1 MSRPSRSS
9 LSASTPDSLSDNESS
24 MGPASAAAGRYT
36 PRKPSYT
43 PNRTGLTPG
52 GSRNGSKPNSRPAS
66 RAGSKPPSR
75 HGSNLSLDST
85 GIIQKHNDPSK
96 VQLIRLFIVYFTPM
110 QMIRHHLEFRNDD
123 LQAHRH
129 RSVRRRVHHVC
140 RLVLIKLPRSTVTMA
155 CRLLVVP
162 YLDREHRLG
171 QPVQHPQGL

>member
-85 GIIQKHNDPSK
+85 GIMQENGNSQWSLLSLANTLIYIFFYFRFSRWYNAISNSATTTYKHIDTDRFDAAS
-96 VQLIRLFIVYFTPM
+96 IT
-110 QMIRHHLEFRNDD
+110 
-123 LQAHRH
+123 
-129 RSVRRRVHHVC
+129 SV
-140 RLVLIKLPRSTVTMA
+140 
-155 CRLLVVP
+155 
-162 YLDREHRLG
+162 G
-171 QPVQHPQGL
+171 WF

>member
-24 MGPASAAAGRYT
+24 LGAGGRYT

-66 RAGSKPPSR
+66 RTGSKPPSH

-85 GIIQKHNDPSK
+85 GNFKGMY
-96 VQLIRLFIVYFTPM
+96 V
-110 QMIRHHLEFRNDD
+110 
-123 LQAHRH
+123 
-129 RSVRRRVHHVC
+129 
-140 RLVLIKLPRSTVTMA
+140 
-155 CRLLVVP
+155 
-162 YLDREHRLG
+162 
-171 QPVQHPQGL
+171 

>member
-24 MGPASAAAGRYT
+24 LGGPGRYT

-75 HGSNLSLDST
+75 HGSTLSLDST
-85 GIIQKHNDPSK
+85 GLLKKIVLLND
-96 VQLIRLFIVYFTPM
+96 
-110 QMIRHHLEFRNDD
+110 
-123 LQAHRH
+123 
-129 RSVRRRVHHVC
+129 
-140 RLVLIKLPRSTVTMA
+140 
-155 CRLLVVP
+155 
-162 YLDREHRLG
+162 
-171 QPVQHPQGL
+171 

>member
-24 MGPASAAAGRYT
+24 MGPASAAAGRYA

-66 RAGSKPPSR
+66 RTGSKPPSR

-85 GIIQKHNDPSK
+85 GIFAGRWNVSMIPVWPYWFRYCFCFRQSRWYNAISNSTTTTYKHIDTVRFGAAS
-96 VQLIRLFIVYFTPM
+96 IT
-110 QMIRHHLEFRNDD
+110 
-123 LQAHRH
+123 
-129 RSVRRRVHHVC
+129 SV
-140 RLVLIKLPRSTVTMA
+140 
-155 CRLLVVP
+155 
-162 YLDREHRLG
+162 G
-171 QPVQHPQGL
+171 WF